1 MIGLHKELR
10 YKNWALS
17 GGVIALALMVLITA
31 TTKAIDGRVQVEPI
45 VYVSFGVFAVG
56 AILATVDI
64 RRLHSEWRALG
75 VLEKSG
81 SHVDERTIVGRRVKR
96 VAAAAVGR
104 RVDPGFRDGEKAIA
118 QTELAS
124 VGAAVQFI
132 AGVLLVL
139 TVVGTFAGMREA
151 LPKLAAAM
159 GDIAGTTQEGG
170 QGLPVR
176 GLSEAIK
183 EVAQAVG
190 ANLFALIGSVALS
203 IAAFGAVAE
212 RRGFLVRLENVSP
225 ALLYSKLPV
234 EAEATELQR
243 AVIELQRSAERIAG
257 VERAIDGLAVEFS
270 GFGTKLET
278 MLGEVSQSMG
288 ETVRLHALQTH
299 DRLND
304 QVTRIAAAL
313 EATTTALQATAV
325 SYQGLVAGLEERD
338 IGLAAATEA
347 FRAQATE
354 LHEVQRGIGNSVL
367 EARTAL
373 DGMLA
378 ASAGKLAESFDA
390 SMESYEA
397 RMGTAFTQLSGILAE
412 GSARFA
418 DVARRDLGSGLA
430 SAVDDAAARL
440 TSAILGTTEQIQ
452 KSLDTTGAQVAE
464 RIGTAGEVVIG
475 TASVQREEWLRTLRQ
490 LPEELTAALV
500 ETIARM
506 PRDDSATRELVKALV
521 TLGSTV
527 GELRQE
533 IGRHSNGAE
542 ARVRAGRA

>member
-397 RMGTAFTQLSGILAE
+397 RMGTAFTLLSGILAE